1 MGMIDETR
9 KLAQEAT
16 HEILRSERQTGGV
29 IMAQV
34 MKRYLGRD
42 GERHSLH
49 TIFKFDDLDDDLCG
63 KHQCG
68 YTADTAIFIET
79 SILPDNWKI
88 RTAPKQL
95 PIGKFAKPMS
105 SLRNLAPLDLPTSD
119 VALRPWAICYVGSD
133 VVLDNKYVLLLEHLG
148 CTLRYQKRERTGEWI
163 TNALSIEKD
172 GRIVGLLMPMNL

>member
-1 MGMIDETR
+1 
-9 KLAQEAT
+9 
-16 HEILRSERQTGGV
+16 
-29 IMAQV
+29 
-34 MKRYLGRD
+34 MKKYLGTD
-42 GERHSLH
+42 GRMCPLH
-49 TIFKFDDLDDDLCG
+49 TIFKFDDLDDDKCG

-68 YTADTAIFIET
+68 YTTDTAIFIET

-119 VALRPWAICYVGSD
+119 VALFPWAIRYMGSD
-133 VVLDNKYVLLLEHLG
+133 VVLNNKYVLLLEHLG
-148 CTLRYQKRERTGEWI
+148 CTLRYQKRERTGKWI

-172 GRIVGLLMPMNL
+172 GRIVGLLMPLKL